1 MSSQSLE
8 VALSARDLNV
18 DSETVVG
25 GRSAADSNG
34 LKIALRIA
42 RNKLITNSMF
52 GYPDRLLAERTK
64 AVMINCDELPRAKSY
79 AINAERAWKLHSRQG
94 N

>member
-1 MSSQSLE
+1 MQTLGEGETWSSQSLE

-34 LKIALRIA
+34 LEIAFQTR
-42 RNKLITNSMF
+42 KLSGDTEEKEDMR
-52 GYPDRLLAERTK
+52 PLLG
-64 AVMINCDELPRAKSY
+64 LP
-79 AINAERAWKLHSRQG
+79 
-94 N
+94 